1 MVLVLQETIKMLMS
15 KEKIED
21 ILHDYYNCS
30 KFADCTECRCNKVF
44 NTSFEN
50 YCELLRKNNALI
62 EEKINKALAE

>member
-1 MVLVLQETIKMLMS
+1 MSMS
-15 KEKIED
+15 KEKISN
-21 ILHDYYNCS
+21 ILDDYYNCK

-50 YCELLRKNNALI
+50 YCELLRKNNAIL